1 MNIKKK
7 VLVLLEKYPH
17 LRDDDN
23 KLIACIWEYEA
34 KKLGAGMYLVNFLQ
48 LLSTGKLSKSYSI
61 ERCRRKIQEEAEKG
75 IYPIELAGTKR
86 KQKKAHS
93 EVIKKEVKEF
103 NGELF

>member
-1 MNIKKK
+1 MKIKTK
-7 VLVLLEKYPH
+7 VLRLLVDHPH

-23 KLIACIWEYEA
+23 QLIAAIWEYEA
-34 KKLGAGMYLVNFLQ
+34 KNLVPIGYPNFDNFLFFLRTGQ
-48 LLSTGKLSKSYSI
+48 LSSSYSI

-93 EVIKKEVKEF
+93 E
-103 NGELF
+103 ELRGKLF